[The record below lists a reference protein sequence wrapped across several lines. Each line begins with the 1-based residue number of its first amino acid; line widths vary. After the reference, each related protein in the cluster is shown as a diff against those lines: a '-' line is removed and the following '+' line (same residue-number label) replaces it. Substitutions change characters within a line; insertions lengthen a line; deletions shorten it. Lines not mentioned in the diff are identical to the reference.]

1 MSRKI
6 MWLLKSLLASYI
18 ATMIML
24 MILTLFVYKLEIG
37 ERVVS
42 AGIVSIYILSTMV
55 GGLLIGK
62 MAQTRR
68 FIWGI
73 GLGMVYFLLLLLIT
87 LGVYRTINSDM
98 ANMIT
103 TWILCIGGG
112 MIGGMLS

>member
-55 GGLLIGK
+55 GGLFIGK

-87 LGVYRTINSDM
+87 LGVYRTVNTDVP
-98 ANMIT
+98 NLIT
-103 TWILCIGGG
+103 TWILCVGGG
-112 MIGGMLS
+112 MIGGMIS

>member
-18 ATMIML
+18 ATMLML
-24 MILTLFVYKLEIG
+24 MILTLLVYKLEIG

-55 GGLLIGK
+55 GGLFIGK

-87 LGVYRTINSDM
+87 LGIYREIDTNISDLL
-98 ANMIT
+98 T
-103 TWILCIGGG
+103 TLILCTGGG
-112 MIGGMLS
+112 MMGGMIS

>member
-6 MWLLKSLLASYI
+6 MWMLKALLASYI
-18 ATMIML
+18 VTTVLL

-42 AGIVSIYILSTMV
+42 AGIVFIYILSTMV

-73 GLGMVYFLLLLLIT
+73 GLGMVYFLLLLIT